1 MTSILKGQG
10 MKYYVIAIHLLY
22 PLTLTICTSQ
32 TSLNYHIFSEKKK
45 KKGLQKAVFSQ
56 NLAILRSLFSFQGT
70 VIKEVRFKAP
80 SELGK

>member
-45 KKGLQKAVFSQ
+45 KRRKVFKMHYSLRILQ
-56 NLAILRSLFSFQGT
+56 SLEVCSLS
-70 VIKEVRFKAP
+70 KEPKR
-80 SELGK
+80 

>member
-32 TSLNYHIFSEKKK
+32 TSLNCHIFSEKKRRK
-45 KKGLQKAVFSQ
+45 VFRKQYSLRILQ
-56 NLAILRSLFSFQGT
+56 SLEVCSLS
-70 VIKEVRFKAP
+70 KEQ
-80 SELGK
+80 L